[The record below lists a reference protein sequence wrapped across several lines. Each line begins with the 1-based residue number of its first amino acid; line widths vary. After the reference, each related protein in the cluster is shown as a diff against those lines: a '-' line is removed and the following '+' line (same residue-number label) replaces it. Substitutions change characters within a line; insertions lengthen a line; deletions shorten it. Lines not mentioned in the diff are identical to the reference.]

1 MNLKDLME
9 AFSGVSEASRPIR
22 LRLSQGPQVLNDI
35 LLVQRVT
42 GHESLCGGLEY
53 RLLCVSTRAN
63 LPLKEF
69 IALPVELQFVT
80 DRGDVRAVCGIVA
93 QAAAG
98 QSDGGLATYQ
108 LVVRDALALME
119 QRINTR
125 VFRNVNEIELSAVL
139 LREWRAMNPVLAHA
153 FDIDMSCVG
162 EAYPAREFTMQHNE
176 SDAAF
181 LRRLWRRRGISWF
194 IRPGQASDSG
204 SDRTP
209 AHTLVLFD
217 RSYGLAQNAAGT
229 VRFRQDRATQT
240 ADSIYNWCALR
251 SLKSG
256 NVTRQSWDY
265 RSGALMSVQTPTIM
279 QQGEAGTRF
288 ACSLDDY
295 LVDPPHMGDDAADYR
310 SLGKLRMQRHEY
322 ESKCFYGE
330 GSVRDFCV
338 GEWFRLDGHPEI
350 DSHADDEREFVL
362 TELWLNAENNLPKTI
377 DEKVQHLFSI
387 NGWDGIGAGTEL
399 HAASEGRDVR
409 YSNRFSC
416 MRRNVAIVPA
426 FDPRTDLPRVTLQSA
441 IVVGPPG
448 EEVHCDALGRVK
460 LRFPGTREQ
469 DHESGSGASNSDRDS
484 AWVRVASFWASDR
497 WGSIHLPR
505 VGDEVLVDFLGG
517 DPDKPVVVGSV
528 YGKSL
533 PSAFSHAGELP
544 GNRFL
549 AGIKSKEVNGIRYN
563 QLRFDD
569 TPGQISAQLA
579 SEHGHSQLN
588 LGWLTHPRRG
598 GQGDVRGEGAE
609 LRTDGAVS
617 VRGKSGVFISAEAQ
631 RRAEG
636 AILQRD
642 SLQGLAEVLRSVQ
655 QKLSELAQHH
665 HADSTPAAK
674 LDDLVKRLKAWDGG
688 TNVDPDGTGGKTP
701 VVAVS
706 APAGI
711 AIGSQDNVLVGA
723 QSQIDLISVGCTNL
737 SAGKAFL
744 IRAAEAVSV
753 FAHKLGMK
761 LIAASGKMEL
771 QTHKDDIELT
781 SAKRI
786 VLSAADEII
795 LQAPKVRFLAKGAQ
809 VNIGGGEIVQQ
820 CSGNHTIK
828 SAKFA
833 HVTGGGGDVAAL
845 TLPTSDLKVD
855 ERIVL
860 FDQQSGLPVKNRAYR
875 AILGDGQ
882 EITGRTDTEGRTEL
896 MKSAAMGDVQIIIDS
911 HADAP

>member
-1 MNLKDLME
+1 
-9 AFSGVSEASRPIR
+9 
-22 LRLSQGPQVLNDI
+22 
-35 LLVQRVT
+35 
-42 GHESLCGGLEY
+42 
-53 RLLCVSTRAN
+53 
-63 LPLKEF
+63 
-69 IALPVELQFVT
+69 
-80 DRGDVRAVCGIVA
+80 
-93 QAAAG
+93 
-98 QSDGGLATYQ
+98 
-108 LVVRDALALME
+108 
-119 QRINTR
+119 
-125 VFRNVNEIELSAVL
+125 
-139 LREWRAMNPVLAHA
+139 
-153 FDIDMSCVG
+153 
-162 EAYPAREFTMQHNE
+162 
-176 SDAAF
+176 
-181 LRRLWRRRGISWF
+181 
-194 IRPGQASDSG
+194 
-204 SDRTP
+204 
-209 AHTLVLFD
+209 
-217 RSYGLAQNAAGT
+217 
-229 VRFRQDRATQT
+229 
-240 ADSIYNWCALR
+240 
-251 SLKSG
+251 
-256 NVTRQSWDY
+256 
-265 RSGALMSVQTPTIM
+265 
-279 QQGEAGTRF
+279 
-288 ACSLDDY
+288 
-295 LVDPPHMGDDAADYR
+295 
-310 SLGKLRMQRHEY
+310 
-322 ESKCFYGE
+322 
-330 GSVRDFCV
+330 
-338 GEWFRLDGHPEI
+338 
-350 DSHADDEREFVL
+350 
-362 TELWLNAENNLPKTI
+362 
-377 DEKVQHLFSI
+377 
-387 NGWDGIGAGTEL
+387 
-399 HAASEGRDVR
+399 
-409 YSNRFSC
+409 
-416 MRRNVAIVPA
+416 
-426 FDPRTDLPRVTLQSA
+426 
-441 IVVGPPG
+441 
-448 EEVHCDALGRVK
+448 
-460 LRFPGTREQ
+460 
-469 DHESGSGASNSDRDS
+469 
-484 AWVRVASFWASDR
+484 VRVASFWASDR

-533 PSAFSHAGELP
+533 PPAFSHAGELP

-588 LGWLTHPRRG
+588 LGWLTHPRRD
-598 GQGDVRGEGAE
+598 GQGDARGEGAE
-609 LRTDGAVS
+609 LRSDGAVS

-636 AILQRD
+636 ALLQRD
-642 SLQGLAEVLRSVQ
+642 SLLGLAEVLQSVQ
-655 QKLSELAQHH
+655 KQLSELAQHH
-665 HADSTPAAK
+665 HADSTPATK
-674 LDDLVKRLKAWDGG
+674 LEDLVKRLKAWEAG
-688 TNVDPDGTGGKTP
+688 TNVDPDGTEGKAP

-723 QSQIDLISVGCTNL
+723 QSQIDLISAGGTNL
-737 SAGKAFL
+737 NAGKAFL
-744 IRAAEAVSV
+744 VRAAEGVSV